1 MSSNFQSAALGTL
14 ALPALLIAA
23 CNSDDSTGPQ
33 ERVPVSMNLTA
44 VLPAAGGPGAAA
56 IEVTSVRVVVQEAEL
71 GNPGGGEIEDDDDG
85 DDDDGGEPEPSL
97 VSIPVDG
104 GTVSLATEPVPPGRY
119 AQVELDV
126 VRPTSAVLSANPGWS
141 PDATIEVVGRF
152 GGTPFTLALPV
163 EGEYQQALN
172 PPVDVAAGASGP
184 IAVTI
189 QLPVA
194 TWMSA
199 NGAPLDPN
207 DPAQRAQIV
216 ANAQSSFVPD
226 RDDDDDD

>member
-1 MSSNFQSAALGTL
+1 MSSNVQSAAFSTL
-14 ALPALLIAA
+14 ALPILLIVA
-23 CNSDDSTGPQ
+23 CDSESTGPE
-33 ERVPVSMNLTA
+33 ERVPVDMHLTA
-44 VLPAAGGPGAAA
+44 VLPAAGGSGAST
-56 IEVTSVRVVVQEAEL
+56 IEITSLRVVVQEAEL
-71 GNPGGGEIEDDDDG
+71 GNAGGGEIDDDDDG
-85 DDDDGGEPEPSL
+85 DDDDGAEPGPAL
-97 VSIPVDG
+97 VSIPIDG
-104 GTVSLATEPVPPGRY
+104 GTVTLATEPVPPGRY

-126 VRPTSAVLSANPGWS
+126 VRPTSAVLSASPGWS
-141 PDATIEVVGRF
+141 PDATIEVVGRY
-152 GGTPFTLALPV
+152 GGTPFTLTLPV

-172 PPVDVAAGASGP
+172 PPVEVPASASGS

-216 ANAQSSFVPD
+216 ANARSSFVPD